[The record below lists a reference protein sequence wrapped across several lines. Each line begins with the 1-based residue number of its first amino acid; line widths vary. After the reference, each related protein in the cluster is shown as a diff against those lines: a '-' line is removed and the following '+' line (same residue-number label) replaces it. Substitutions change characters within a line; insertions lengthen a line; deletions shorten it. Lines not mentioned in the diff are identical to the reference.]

1 VARIYGRLLKD
12 FGFLSDGDI
21 IEVKPSDLIG
31 SAVGESSTKTAAILE
46 SAKGKVLFIDEAYG
60 LDPSRSTSYG
70 GQVIDTLVERIDGN
84 AGVDMAVIL
93 AGYEPQM
100 RALFKNANNQGFTRR
115 FNLDE
120 AFQFED
126 FSDNDLKKVL
136 LSLLRRENLRAGLS
150 TVTLA
155 VSLMSQ
161 RRRLDGFG
169 NAAECSI
176 ILDRAKLHLA
186 SRKQAAADLNE
197 KRQRMLKDLENGSA
211 QKANPHKR
219 GGAKLKSSASQ
230 NYDDEGKD
238 GDHEE
243 DDPSNQIPDEA
254 DCVCDPYLLIDED
267 FIKVETSAKNAREAF
282 SDLENMEHVMELLQ
296 DMEDTLNQA
305 KKDGLSAAKI
315 LEDCHMIF
323 TGPPGTGKTTVAQ
336 RFGTMFRQ
344 LELLPTDHVEVV
356 TAANLISRYVGN
368 TGPNVVEAMRKA
380 KGGILFV
387 DEAYGMVPKGG
398 SASFGAEAIQAF
410 IDNVTLPE
418 FLGNIIIIFAGYQDD
433 VEQLFGVNPGFR
445 SRFDKRRLL
454 FPSWTAEMAARATIK
469 SAEKDHG
476 YGVSDEG
483 KEVLLDMYRQLIEL
497 PDWGSAREVYKVI
510 LPAMYSKRARRL
522 AKKQRLENVVSEET
536 GEEPAKPKKVVPP
549 NRRAQAKAKEA
560 KSDIPPYEASDIR
573 EAFAEPIKYRGGDDW
588 NEMMKTG
595 KLNAKPKI
603 PAGSAGPPKQPSTGG
618 GGEASGGEKIDRDAP
633 SAAPQV
639 EDDNFAP
646 IITSI
651 TTTSDLQKEV
661 EHAKKDRVLL
671 VVSFTATWVTES
683 FELPDFATKYKKV
696 RFSLVSHSD
705 ETRPV
710 FDECGVKEMRVF
722 LLYLNGKMVERV
734 LDKFSLMCLRIGY
747 WMKKQTSEVLFGGPS
762 EGGMTLNADGQRQEN
777 QNHNHKTV
785 EKKAEK
791 TLTKNAGEGG
801 AGKDIWAALE
811 EACQELGYSLETVAD
826 FLESGDYPEELLA
839 LIKRKVKSDDTS
851 AVVEMLNSQR
861 GSVLKKIKQAI
872 IEIKR

>member
-1 VARIYGRLLKD
+1 MARIYGRLLKD

-60 LDPSRSTSYG
+60 LDPARSTSYG

-126 FSDNDLKKVL
+126 FNDNDLKKVL

-150 TVTLA
+150 TVSLA
-155 VSLMSQ
+155 ISLISQ

-186 SRKQAAADLNE
+186 TRKQIAADLKE
-197 KRQRMLKDLENGSA
+197 KRQRMLKDLESGS
-211 QKANPHKR
+211 QNLNSKKR
-219 GGAKLKSSASQ
+219 GGAKMKSSASSEIK
-230 NYDDEGKD
+230 DED
-238 GDHEE
+238 EE
-243 DDPSNQIPDEA
+243 ELVDEIPTEA
-254 DCVCDPYLLIDED
+254 ECVCDPYLLIDSD
-267 FIKVETSAKNAREAF
+267 FVKVETSAKNARDAF
-282 SDLENMEHVMELLQ
+282 SDLENMEHVMDLLQ
-296 DMEDTLNQA
+296 DMEDTLSQA
-305 KKDGLSAAKI
+305 KSDGLSAAKI

-398 SASFGAEAIQAF
+398 SSSFGAEAIQAF

-445 SRFDKRRLL
+445 SRFDKRRLV
-454 FPSWTAEMAARATIK
+454 FPSWTAQMAARATVK
-469 SAEKDHG
+469 AAERDHG
-476 YGVSDEG
+476 YGVTDEG
-483 KEVLLDMYRQLIEL
+483 KEVLLDLYRQLSEL

-522 AKKQRLENVVSEET
+522 AKKQRLENIVSDET
-536 GEEPAKPKKVVPP
+536 KDLDAKPKKAAPP
-549 NRRAQAKAKEA
+549 NRRAQAKAKEG

-573 EAFAEPIKYRGGDDW
+573 EAFAEPIKYRGGGDW
-588 NEMMKTG
+588 NETMKTEKAIPKSKNSGGSGG
-595 KLNAKPKI
+595 K
-603 PAGSAGPPKQPSTGG
+603 PAGGVDAANGKVDRDGPP
-618 GGEASGGEKIDRDAP
+618 
-633 SAAPQV
+633 SATQM
-639 EDDNFAP
+639 EEESFAP
-646 IITSI
+646 IINAITSWN
-651 TTTSDLQKEV
+651 DLQKEI
-661 EHAKKDRVLL
+661 EHAKKDRALL
-671 VVSFTATWVTES
+671 VISFTASWVIES

-696 RFSLVSHSD
+696 RFSVVSHSD

-710 FDECGVKEMRVF
+710 FDECGVKEMRLF

-747 WMKKQTSEVLFGGPS
+747 WMKKQTSEVLFGSS
-762 EGGMTLNADGQRQEN
+762 EGGMTLNADGPRQET
-777 QNHNHKTV
+777 HNHKKIEKKV
-785 EKKAEK
+785 EKV
-791 TLTKNAGEGG
+791 LTKNAGEGG
-801 AGKDIWAALE
+801 DDTDIWAALE
-811 EACQELGYSLETVAD
+811 EACQELGYSLETIAD
-826 FLESGDYPEELLA
+826 FLESGDYPEELLN
-839 LIKRKVKSDDTS
+839 LIKRKVKSGDTS
-851 AVVEMLNSQR
+851 AVVDMLNSQR
-861 GSVLKKIKQAI
+861 GSVLQKIKHAI
-872 IEIKR
+872 AEIQR

>member
-1 VARIYGRLLKD
+1 MARIYGRLLKD

-60 LDPSRSTSYG
+60 LDPARSTSYG

-126 FSDNDLKKVL
+126 FGDNDLKKVL

-150 TVTLA
+150 TVSLA
-155 VSLMSQ
+155 ISLIAQ

-186 SRKQAAADLNE
+186 SRKQTAADLKE
-197 KRQRMLKDLENGSA
+197 KRQRMLKDLESGTLNVNS
-211 QKANPHKR
+211 KRR
-219 GGAKLKSSASQ
+219 GGAKLKSSTSCA
-230 NYDDEGKD
+230 NDED
-238 GDHEE
+238 EE
-243 DDPSNQIPDEA
+243 DPAEEIPAEA
-254 DCVCDPYLLIDED
+254 DCVCDPYLLIDSD
-267 FIKVETSAKNAREAF
+267 FVKVETSAKNARDAF

-296 DMEDTLNQA
+296 DMEDTLSQA
-305 KKDGLSAAKI
+305 KSDGLSAAKI

-398 SASFGAEAIQAF
+398 SSSFGAEAIQAF

-445 SRFDKRRLL
+445 SRFDKRRLV
-454 FPSWTAEMAARATIK
+454 FPSWTAEMAARATVK
-469 SAEKDHG
+469 AAERDHG

-483 KEVLLDMYRQLIEL
+483 KEVLLDLYRQLSEL

-522 AKKQRLENVVSEET
+522 AKKQRLENIVSDET
-536 GEEPAKPKKVVPP
+536 KDPDSKPKKAPP
-549 NRRAQAKAKEA
+549 QNRRAQAKAKEA

-595 KLNAKPKI
+595 KVNSKPKSSGGGG
-603 PAGSAGPPKQPSTGG
+603 AKSAGPSAGG
-618 GGEASGGEKIDRDAP
+618 GVDNGNGGGKADRDGPP
-633 SAAPQV
+633 SATQI
-639 EDDNFAP
+639 EEESFAP

-651 TTTSDLQKEV
+651 ATWNDLQKEI
-661 EHAKKDRVLL
+661 ENAKKDRALL
-671 VVSFTATWVTES
+671 VVSFTASWVIES

-696 RFSLVSHSD
+696 RFSVVSHSD

-710 FDECGVKEMRVF
+710 FDECGVKEMRLF

-747 WMKKQTSEVLFGGPS
+747 WMKKQTSEVLFGGSS
-762 EGGMTLNADGQRQEN
+762 EGAMTLNADGPRQET
-777 QNHNHKTV
+777 HNHKKTEKKV
-785 EKKAEK
+785 EKV
-791 TLTKNAGEGG
+791 LTKNAGGG
-801 AGKDIWAALE
+801 NDGKDIWAALE
-811 EACQELGYSLETVAD
+811 EACQELGYSLEAIAD
-826 FLESGDYPEELLA
+826 FLESGDYPEELLN

-861 GSVLKKIKQAI
+861 GSVLQKIKHAI
-872 IEIKR
+872 AEIKK